1 MTKIKLTGTVVTGP
15 DVISESGTG
24 VHTIQKFFQFL
35 PDDPIPQRMESFRS
49 RGIGQQMTDGSFHFV
64 PTPQK
69 KSKSIVIC
77 KLPHGKLSVTADD
90 CFQLTLKI
98 SRTEND
104 NPFKTLLQE
113 AVEAL
118 K

>member
-1 MTKIKLTGTVVTGP
+1 MAKVKITGTIETGR
-15 DVISESGTG
+15 ESYTEPGMG
-24 VHTIQKFFQFL
+24 VHATSKFFQFI
-35 PDDPIPQRMESFRS
+35 PDDPVPQRMESFRS

-64 PTPQK
+64 PTPQRK
-69 KSKSIVIC
+69 AKSVTIV

-98 SRTEND
+98 GRDENQ

>member
-1 MTKIKLTGTVVTGP
+1 MKKSKIAGAAHIAPDTITETGY
-15 DVISESGTG
+15 G
-24 VHTIQKFFQFL
+24 VHSASKFFQFL
-35 PDDPIPQRMESFRS
+35 PDEQTPLRMGSFRC
-49 RGIGQQMTDGSFHFV
+49 RGMGQQMTDGSFHFV
-64 PTPQK
+64 PLPQR
-69 KSKSIVIC
+69 KSKATALV

-90 CFQLTLKI
+90 CYQLTLKI
-98 SRTEND
+98 AKTENA

>member
-1 MTKIKLTGTVVTGP
+1 MAKIKITGTITTGP
-15 DVISESGTG
+15 DTITESGLG
-24 VHTIQKFFQFL
+24 VHTVEKFFQFV
-35 PDDPIPQRMESFRS
+35 PDDPIPQSMSSFRS

-64 PTPQK
+64 PTPHK
-69 KSKSIVIC
+69 KSKSVTIV
-77 KLPHGKLSVTADD
+77 KLPHGKLSVTADN

-98 SRTEND
+98 SKDETT

>member
-1 MTKIKLTGTVVTGP
+1 MAKMKITGTIVTGD
-15 DVISESGTG
+15 DVLQEPGMG
-24 VHTIQKFFQFL
+24 VHAANKFFQFV
-35 PDDPIPQRMESFRS
+35 PDFTVPQKMESFRS
-49 RGIGQQMTDGSFHFV
+49 RGIGQQLTDGSFHFV
-64 PTPQK
+64 PSPQK
-69 KSKSIVIC
+69 KSKSITIV

-90 CFQLTLKI
+90 CYQLTLKI
-98 SRTEND
+98 GRDETD

>member
-1 MTKIKLTGTVVTGP
+1 MAEIKITGTIVTGP
-15 DVISESGTG
+15 DTLSESGTG
-24 VHTIQKFFQFL
+24 VHTVQKFFQFL
-35 PDDPIPQRMESFRS
+35 PDDPVPQRMDSFRS

-69 KSKSIVIC
+69 KSKSRTIV
-77 KLPHGKLSVTADD
+77 KLPHGKLSVTADN

-98 SRTEND
+98 SKDENP
-104 NPFKTLLQE
+104 NPFKILLQE